1 MSTFGEGVKTIF
13 LAGVGAVAVTAEKS
27 KELVDE
33 LVKKGELTMEQGK
46 VLNEELKHHIQTR
59 VDEAKSERAAQRM
72 EQLSSQIRS
81 MSDEE
86 LEQLKEVIR
95 KVQSGPDDEA

>member
-1 MSTFGEGVKTIF
+1 MIDKLSDDMKKLF
-13 LAGVGAVAVTAEKS
+13 LLGIGAAAAEKARDMVDH
-27 KELVDE
+27 LVE
-33 LVKKGELTMEQGK
+33 KGELSIEQGK

-95 KVQSGPDDEA
+95 EVQSGPDDEA

>member
-1 MSTFGEGVKTIF
+1 
-13 LAGVGAVAVTAEKS
+13 
-27 KELVDE
+27 
-33 LVKKGELTMEQGK
+33 
-46 VLNEELKHHIQTR
+46 
-59 VDEAKSERAAQRM
+59 M

-95 KVQSGPDDEA
+95 EVQSGPDDEA